1 MTAEFDLDAYL
12 QRIGYGGP
20 RAPTLDT
27 LRAVQLRHTETI
39 AFENLNPLLRWPVR
53 LDIESLQQKMVR
65 GGRGGYCYEQNL
77 LFKSALEALGF
88 KVIGLAA
95 RVMWNAAM
103 AGPVVP
109 RTHMLLRIEIEGRSW
124 LADAGFGVM
133 TPTGPLR
140 LEPDVEQATPHEPFR
155 LVRADDEFIM
165 QAQIR
170 GEWKA
175 LYRFSLHEQLLPDYE
190 MANWYVSTHPGSR
203 FVNGLMA
210 ARPAPGKR
218 CTLLDNELTVHHLD
232 GKSERRVL
240 GSAAELRSVLQEE
253 FHLTLPDAVEL
264 DAALRR
270 LTLKGN

>member
-12 QRIGYGGP
+12 QRIGYTGP